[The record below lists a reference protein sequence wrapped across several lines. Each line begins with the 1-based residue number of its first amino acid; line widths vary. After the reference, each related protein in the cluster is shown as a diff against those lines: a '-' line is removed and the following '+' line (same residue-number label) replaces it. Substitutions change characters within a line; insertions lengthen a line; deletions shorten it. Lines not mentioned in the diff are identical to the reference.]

1 MDRFH
6 ISINNVHYCD
16 YIFRTSI
23 KRITGIQVIN
33 DVEKIFQFDHRRVFP
48 FAFPTYQTR
57 LLSNVAFSNDNPAPF
72 KQGDIMVIKGST
84 GGNPNGGF
92 TLKFLVGRTERQAFH
107 FDVRFS
113 VRKVLRNHSL
123 NDDGE

>member
-1 MDRFH
+1 ML
-6 ISINNVHYCD
+6 
-16 YIFRTSI
+16 
-23 KRITGIQVIN
+23 N

-57 LLSNVAFSNDNPAPF
+57 LLTDVAFSNDIPASF
-72 KQGDIMVIKGST
+72 KEGNIIVIKGSA

-92 TLKFLVGRTERQAFH
+92 TIKFLVGKSERQAFH

-113 VRKVLRNHSL
+113 IRKVLRNHSV
-123 NDDGE
+123 NDSGE